1 MKDGDFAEVDAMVS
15 VESCGSPSLPTHG
28 GACLLFSIQFYVDR
42 VTLNQ
47 ALASSSPSIPLLLA
61 FQLLQYEIVVFDD
74 ALACQEVST
83 TQTEPAVTRLC
94 HGKSC
99 LFEVDPDEL
108 AQELQRDVETPL
120 TLLVLAKEHGRAR
133 LRAFAAV
140 PLHLDIG
147 LLDEDELRGSRLL
160 RICEWASHSGT
171 WELRDHHNVA
181 VGSVTGAVTLSC
193 LGKALAPH
201 LTQAL
206 GVQVN
211 KSQQASSFVEK
222 EKPSTTENE
231 DENELKENH
240 TTATDTNREKVD
252 KVDIEVE
259 VQDSSVQ
266 CDEEMLVGDAAES
279 NSALLSLRNSSNEGG
294 GTGNGELA
302 KTKTKNSCIDQY
314 TLYYKRSS
322 ASKDAMNPR
331 RIVHR
336 CRSSNS
342 QRSIPVDTFK
352 GELLFPRELPPP
364 LFFKKGA
371 KS

>member
-1 MKDGDFAEVDAMVS
+1 MAN
-15 VESCGSPSLPTHG
+15 P
-28 GACLLFSIQFYVDR
+28 
-42 VTLNQ
+42 
-47 ALASSSPSIPLLLA
+47 
-61 FQLLQYEIVVFDD
+61 
-74 ALACQEVST
+74 
-83 TQTEPAVTRLC
+83 
-94 HGKSC
+94 
-99 LFEVDPDEL
+99 
-108 AQELQRDVETPL
+108 
-120 TLLVLAKEHGRAR
+120 HGRAR

-211 KSQQASSFVEK
+211 KSQQASSFK
-222 EKPSTTENE
+222 SRCRTR
-231 DENELKENH
+231 
-240 TTATDTNREKVD
+240 A
-252 KVDIEVE
+252 
-259 VQDSSVQ
+259 SS
-266 CDEEMLVGDAAES
+266 
-279 NSALLSLRNSSNEGG
+279 
-294 GTGNGELA
+294 
-302 KTKTKNSCIDQY
+302 TKTKNSCIDQY